1 MITCSCHL
9 TWREK
14 HLLISALVNSCAVWL
29 VVSCMYSELTKVA
42 TLSSKNPMKH
52 SLESSARLQLLLG
65 LFFLDLCLLIK
76 IIIKLCDIS
85 VEVLHPKKEPP
96 HVMVLNYLAKVSAL
110 MINFFHTF
118 LIVSTCPLSNTIRK
132 QSRSFWNVSYF
143 IPASQLYLIVSEPEL
158 VSSFLEWQLFQSYI
172 YIIMIC
178 IIIIYTIYHIL
189 YSINYNVVL
198 SRAEKI
204 SDDL

>member
-1 MITCSCHL
+1 MITCFCHL

-14 HLLISALVNSCAVWL
+14 YFLISALVNSCAVWL
-29 VVSCMYSELTKVA
+29 VVSCMYGELTEQA

-52 SLESSARLQLLLG
+52 SLESSARRIARLQLLLG

-76 IIIKLCDIS
+76 ITIKWCDIS

-132 QSRSFWNVSYF
+132 QSCSFWDVSYF
-143 IPASQLYLIVSEPEL
+143 IPASQLYSIVSEPEL
-158 VSSFLEWQLFQSYI
+158 VSSFLEWQLFQIYI
-172 YIIMIC
+172 YTC
-178 IIIIYTIYHIL
+178 I
-189 YSINYNVVL
+189 
-198 SRAEKI
+198 
-204 SDDL
+204 